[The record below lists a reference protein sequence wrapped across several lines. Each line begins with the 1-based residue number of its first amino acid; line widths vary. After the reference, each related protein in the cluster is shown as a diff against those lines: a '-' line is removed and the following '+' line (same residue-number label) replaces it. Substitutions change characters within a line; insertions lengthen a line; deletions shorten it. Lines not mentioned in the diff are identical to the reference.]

1 MKSAYR
7 LTGLSLVINKYRG
20 YFLSN
25 GDMQIQVNR
34 MEGNMRNSTV
44 MASVIFMV
52 AGLQGCQDIFDKNT
66 SQVPSEIGAL
76 VNEASSAYENFPRT
90 LDRKSIL
97 KFYAAD
103 YTGAKDG
110 SPENLKDLEKMFDGI
125 AERIKLGD
133 PIGISYKVT
142 DLKIEPLTNGL
153 VWTTYQDETKWGRGG
168 TVLRNVKSRCSTLLR
183 KEGGKWL
190 VFHEHCSTVNG

>member
-76 VNEASSAYENFPRT
+76 VNEASSETTTPSTSRSRT
-90 LDRKSIL
+90 S
-97 KFYAAD
+97 
-103 YTGAKDG
+103 T
-110 SPENLKDLEKMFDGI
+110 I
-125 AERIKLGD
+125 ARPIKVPD
-133 PIGISYKVT
+133 VANSA
-142 DLKIEPLTNGL
+142 
-153 VWTTYQDETKWGRGG
+153 
-168 TVLRNVKSRCSTLLR
+168 
-183 KEGGKWL
+183 
-190 VFHEHCSTVNG
+190 